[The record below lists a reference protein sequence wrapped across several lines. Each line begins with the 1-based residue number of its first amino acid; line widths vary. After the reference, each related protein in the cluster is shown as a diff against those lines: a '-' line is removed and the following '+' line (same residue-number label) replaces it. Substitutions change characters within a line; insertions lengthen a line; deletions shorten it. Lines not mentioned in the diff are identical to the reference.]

1 MVEPG
6 TYIFYTLL
14 MVFMI
19 LLSKPSTEP
28 VLNSNGDVIAFPSY
42 WGPNLFALITLYALI
57 IGCRY
62 YVGIDYKAYLEW
74 YLELRETGH
83 YPRDIEFGYE
93 FLNEVLN
100 YLNAHFAFLF
110 IVIAFCQIFFFY
122 KALEKFPFIL
132 PWFIFFFFTYL
143 LLFSSLNIMR
153 QTLAWF
159 VFFYALNL
167 AFDKRYGWALLC
179 MFFGFSFHKSILIGV
194 VFFPFLGLDWFKN
207 RNLQIGLLLL
217 VTVLASQILAF
228 TLNLAGPLVSL
239 IGYDYYVENLDQ
251 MQEIT
256 EENKVGAGTA
266 RALFFILDMV
276 IIWYS
281 ADLKEHFRKYD
292 FYKYYNLY
300 FLGALLDRLVY
311 DNFILARTND
321 YLLNFRVVI
330 LAFLF
335 FFLFNSRSQKM
346 VKEVIGYTIALM
358 MIAFFYRAIY
368 NAAAET
374 SPFRSVF
381 FEDTLQTRPQKLDN
395 Y

>member
-19 LLSKPSTEP
+19 LLSKPSTEAI
-28 VLNSNGDVIAFPSY
+28 LNKQGEAIAFPSY
-42 WGPNLFALITLYALI
+42 WGPNLYILIILYSII

-83 YPRDIEFGYE
+83 YPREIEFGYE
-93 FLNEVLN
+93 FVNQALN
-100 YLNAHFAFLF
+100 YVNAHFAFLF
-110 IVIAFCQIFFFY
+110 IFIAFCQIFFMY
-122 KALEKFPFIL
+122 KALEKFPFVL

-143 LLFSSLNIMR
+143 LMFSSMNIMR

-167 AFDKRYGWALLC
+167 ALQKKYVWAVLC
-179 MFFGFSFHKSILIGV
+179 IFFGFSFHKSILIGV
-194 VFFPFLGLDWFKN
+194 IFFPVLGFDWFKN

-217 VTVLASQILAF
+217 VTVLAAQILAI
-228 TLNLAGPLVSL
+228 TLKLAGPLVSA
-239 IGYDYYVENLDQ
+239 IGYEYYVENLDDI
-251 MQEIT
+251 QEAAD
-256 EENKVGAGTA
+256 EQKVGAGTA
-266 RALFFILDMV
+266 RALFFMLDV
-276 IIWYS
+276 AIIWYS
-281 ADLKEHFRKYD
+281 TELKEHFRRYD

-300 FLGALLDRLVY
+300 FLGALLERLVH

-335 FFLFNSRSQKM
+335 YYLFNSRSQKL
-346 VKEVIGYTIALM
+346 VKEAIGYAIALM
-358 MIAFFYRAIY
+358 MTAFFYRAIY

-381 FEDTLQTRPQKLDN
+381 FEHKLQSSPQKLDN

>member
-1 MVEPG
+1 MVDPG

-14 MVFMI
+14 MALMI
-19 LLSKPSTEP
+19 LLSKPSTEAA
-28 VLNSNGDVIAFPSY
+28 LNSQGEPIAFPAY
-42 WGPNLFALITLYALI
+42 WGPNLYLLIALYSII

-83 YPRDIEFGYE
+83 YPREIEFGYK

-100 YLNAHFAFLF
+100 YLNAHFAFIF
-110 IVIAFCQIFFFY
+110 IFIAFCQIFFFY

-132 PWFIFFFFTYL
+132 PWFTFFFFTYL
-143 LLFSSLNIMR
+143 LMFSSLNIMR
-153 QTLAWF
+153 QCLAWF

-167 AFDKRYGWALLC
+167 AIDKRYGWAIVCL
-179 MFFGFSFHKSILIGV
+179 FFGFSFHKSILIGAI
-194 VFFPFLGLDWFKN
+194 FFPVLGFDWFKN
-207 RNLQIGLLLL
+207 RHLQIGLLLL
-217 VTVLASQILAF
+217 FSVLGSQLLAIL
-228 TLNLAGPLVSL
+228 LNVSGPLVSL
-239 IGYDYYVENLDQ
+239 IGYDYYVQNLDEI
-251 MQEIT
+251 QESA
-256 EENKVGAGTA
+256 EKGGAGTA
-266 RALFFILDMV
+266 RALYFILDMA

-311 DNFILARTND
+311 NNFILARTND

-335 FFLFNSRSQKM
+335 FFLFHSRSQKL

-358 MIAFFYRAIY
+358 MTAFFYRAIY

-374 SPFRSVF
+374 SPFRSIF
-381 FEDTLQTRPQKLDN
+381 FENKLQTRPSKLDN

>member
-28 VLNSNGDVIAFPSY
+28 VLNNQGEPIAFPDY
-42 WGPNLFALITLYALI
+42 WAPNLYLLIALYSLI

-62 YVGIDYKAYLEW
+62 YVGLDYKAYLEW

-83 YPRDIEFGYE
+83 YPREIEFGYE
-93 FLNEVLN
+93 FLNQVLN

-110 IVIAFCQIFFFY
+110 IVIAFCQIAFFY

-143 LLFSSLNIMR
+143 LMFSSLNIMR

-159 VFFYALNL
+159 VFFYALNM
-167 AFDKRYGWALLC
+167 AIDKRYGWALLC
-179 MFFGFSFHKSILIGV
+179 VLFGFSFHKSILIGV
-194 VFFPFLGLDWFKN
+194 IFFPVLGFDWFKY
-207 RNLQIGLLLL
+207 RNFQLGLLLL
-217 VTVLASQILAF
+217 VSVLGSQLLALL
-228 TLNLAGPLVSL
+228 LNVSGPLVSL
-239 IGYDYYVENLDQ
+239 IGYDYYVENLDEI
-251 MQEIT
+251 QESA
-256 EENKVGAGTA
+256 EKGGAGTA
-266 RALFFILDMV
+266 RALYFILDLAIV
-276 IIWYS
+276 WYS
-281 ADLKEHFRKYD
+281 ANLKDNFKKYH

-321 YLLNFRVVI
+321 YLLNFRVLI

-335 FFLFNSRSQKM
+335 YFLFNSRSHRLL
-346 VKEVIGYTIALM
+346 KEVIGYTIALM
-358 MIAFFYRAIY
+358 MIAYFYRAIY

-381 FEDTLQTRPQKLDN
+381 FENKLQTSPQKLDN

>member
-19 LLSKPSTEP
+19 LLSKPSAEP
-28 VLNSNGDVIAFPSY
+28 VLDNTGQPVAFPNY
-42 WGPNLFALITLYALI
+42 WGPNLIILILLYTFL

-74 YLELRETGH
+74 YLELRNTGI
-83 YPRDIEFGYE
+83 YPREIEFGYE

-100 YLNAHFAFLF
+100 YVNAHFAFLF
-110 IVIAFCQIFFFY
+110 VFIAFCQIYFCY
-122 KALEKFPFIL
+122 KALEKFPFII

-143 LLFSSLNIMR
+143 LMFSSMNIMR
-153 QTLAWF
+153 QSLAWF

-167 AFDKRYGWALLC
+167 AMEKKYGWALLC
-179 MFFGFSFHKSILIGV
+179 IFFGFSFHKSILIGV
-194 VFFPFLGLDWFKN
+194 IFYPVLHIDWFRS
-207 RNLQIGLLLL
+207 RNLQITLLLI
-217 VTVLASQILAF
+217 VTALASVI
-228 TLNLAGPLVSL
+228 LNLLLAAAGPLVSA
-239 IGYDYYVENLDQ
+239 IGYDYYVENLDE

-266 RALFFILDMV
+266 RALYFILDFA
-276 IIWYS
+276 IIWFS
-281 ADLKEHFRKYD
+281 PQMKESFKKYD

-321 YLLNFRVVI
+321 YLLNFRVLI

-346 VKEVIGYTIALM
+346 IKKVIGYTISFM

-368 NAAAET
+368 NKAAET
-374 SPFRSVF
+374 SPFRSIF
-381 FEDTLQTRPQKLDN
+381 LEDVLQTQPMKLDN